1 MAGLILKAPY
11 YKPGHKTKGGESR
24 GGMAEYIATRDGVEL
39 LRSGMADYVNERLG
53 SNGMFTDEGEVI
65 NMAAI
70 EREIDEHPG
79 NVWTLIFSLKRE
91 DAERLG
97 YNSAKEW
104 MNLIRSHRNDIARE
118 MRIKPEH
125 LRWYAAFHQKEEHP
139 HCHVLVW
146 STDPN
151 EAYLNTDG
159 IRAIKKTFAL
169 DIFRQDSME
178 IYRNQTY
185 IRDELKESFRDR
197 MEEILD
203 SIKAEPFPDP
213 EMELLLMELR
223 QKLAQHKGK
232 KVYGYLSKET
242 KTVVDAVVKK
252 IAAYPPFAELY
263 DQWYEYQC
271 DTFRLYTDKMPEKIP
286 MEENK
291 EFKSVRNMV
300 VKFAS
305 GFTLAEPLNGWDESQ
320 QSYGAGKE
328 YVECGRMTSG
338 LLHLADAAVLDP
350 WCEVQ
355 LALLYQYQL
364 HDEESCRTHLQNAV
378 KRGYKPAEE
387 ILCRIDAGQS
397 AYILGNLSSLVYH
410 AGRVFA
416 DEVEDGVT
424 PLMAIPYDGI
434 DSKIKREQWAKDH
447 GVNPTMG

>member
-39 LRSGMADYVNERLG
+39 LRSGMADYINERLG

-139 HCHVLVW
+139 HCHVMVW

-159 IRAIKKTFAL
+159 IRAIKRTFAL
-169 DIFRQDSME
+169 DIFRQDSLE
-178 IYRNQTY
+178 TCRNQTY
-185 IRDELKESFRDR
+185 IRDELKSSFRDR
-197 MEEILD
+197 IEEILD
-203 SIKAEPFPDP
+203 SIKEGSVSDP
-213 EMELLLMELR
+213 ELELLMMDLR
-223 QKLAQHKGK
+223 MRLSAHKGK
-232 KVYGYLSKET
+232 KVYGYLPKET
-242 KTVVDAVVKK
+242 KEIVDAIVKK
-252 IAAYPPFAELY
+252 IAAYPPLAELY
-263 DQWYEYQC
+263 DQWYQYQC
-271 DTFRLYTDKMPEKIP
+271 DTVRLYTDKMPEKIP
-286 MEENK
+286 MEKNK

-300 VKFAS
+300 VKTAAEFL
-305 GFTLAEPLNGWDESQ
+305 LAKPLNDWEEAQELYALGKKQIEKGQ
-320 QSYGAGKE
+320 Q
-328 YVECGRMTSG
+328 MSG
-338 LLHLADAAVLDP
+338 LLHLEDAAVLDP

-364 HDEESCRTHLQNAV
+364 YDAEACRRHLKNAV
-378 KRGYKPAEE
+378 ERGYKPAEE
-387 ILCRIDAGQS
+387 ILRRIDARQS
-397 AYILGNLSSLVYH
+397 AYILGNISSLLYH

-416 DEVEDGVT
+416 DEVEEEFG
-424 PLMAIPYDGI
+424 PLVPVPYDGI
-434 DSKIKREQWAKDH
+434 DSKIRQEQWAKDH
-447 GVNPTMG
+447 GVNLTMG

>member
-70 EREIDEHPG
+70 RKEIDEHPG
-79 NVWTLIFSLKRE
+79 NVWTLIFSLSRE

-97 YNSAKEW
+97 YNSAREW
-104 MNLIRSHRNDIARE
+104 MNLLRSHRNDIARE

-159 IRAIKKTFAL
+159 IRAIKRTFAL

-185 IRDELKESFRDR
+185 VRDELKESFRDR
-197 MEEILD
+197 MEEILE

-223 QKLAQHKGK
+223 QKLSQHKGK
-232 KVYGYLSKET
+232 KVYGYLT
-242 KTVVDAVVKK
+242 KDTKAVVDAIAKK
-252 IAAYPPFAELY
+252 IAAYPPLAELY

-271 DTFRLYTDKMPEKIP
+271 DTYRLYTDKMPDKIP

-300 VKFAS
+300 
-305 GFTLAEPLNGWDESQ
+305 
-320 QSYGAGKE
+320 
-328 YVECGRMTSG
+328 
-338 LLHLADAAVLDP
+338 
-350 WCEVQ
+350 
-355 LALLYQYQL
+355 
-364 HDEESCRTHLQNAV
+364 
-378 KRGYKPAEE
+378 
-387 ILCRIDAGQS
+387 
-397 AYILGNLSSLVYH
+397 
-410 AGRVFA
+410 
-416 DEVEDGVT
+416 
-424 PLMAIPYDGI
+424 
-434 DSKIKREQWAKDH
+434 
-447 GVNPTMG
+447 